1 MKTYNFCN
9 NCGKKGH
16 IFQNCKKPIISSGI
30 ISFSYFEDELKYLLI
45 CRKDSLGFVDF
56 VRGKYNLNNL
66 NHVLNLIDEMTIKE
80 KELLLTKS
88 FDELWNYLWGNFVGN
103 QYKGE
108 EKISREKFNK
118 LKEGFSTE
126 LSLKELLE
134 KSKTV
139 WLEPEWGFPKGRRN
153 NLENDINCAVR
164 EYIEE
169 TGHERNYFKI
179 IENILPYEEIFT
191 GSNFKSYKHKYY
203 LAYIGNNNINNN
215 NYQKS
220 EVSKIK
226 WFTYEEIKKII
237 RPYSLEKLKIIQN
250 VDKTLNNYKL
260 YNFK

>member
-30 ISFSYFEDELKYLLI
+30 ISFSYFDDELKYLLI

-169 TGHERNYFKI
+169 TGHERNNFKI

>member
-30 ISFSYFEDELKYLLI
+30 ISFSYFDDELKYLLI

-66 NHVLNLIDEMTIKE
+66 NHVLNLIDEMTVKE

>member
-16 IFQNCKKPIISSGI
+16 IFQNCKKPITSSGI
-30 ISFSYFEDELKYLLI
+30 ISFSYFNNELKYLLI

-66 NHVLNLIDEMTIKE
+66 THVLNLIDEMTINE

-103 QYKGE
+103 QYRGE
-108 EKISREKFNK
+108 EKISKEKFIK

-126 LSLKELLE
+126 LSLKDLLL
-134 KSKTV
+134 KSKTRWV
-139 WLEPEWGFPKGRRN
+139 DPEWGFPKGRRN
-153 NLENDINCAVR
+153 NLENDISCAIR

-169 TGHERNYFKI
+169 TGHQRNNFKI

-203 LAYIGNNNINNN
+203 LAYIENNNINNN
-215 NYQKS
+215 YYQKS

-226 WFTYEEIKKII
+226 WFTFEEMKNSI
-237 RPYSLEKLKIIQN
+237 RPYSLEKLNIIN
-250 VDKTLNNYKL
+250 KVDKTLNKFNL

>member
-88 FDELWNYLWGNFVGN
+88 FDELWDYLWGNFVGN

>member
-30 ISFSYFEDELKYLLI
+30 ISFSYFENQLKYLLI

-56 VRGKYNLNNL
+56 MRGKYNLNNL
-66 NHVLNLIDEMTIKE
+66 THVLNLIDEMTNEE
-80 KELLLTKS
+80 KELLLTKN

-134 KSKTV
+134 KSKTR
-139 WLEPEWGFPKGRRN
+139 WTEPEWGFPKGRRN
-153 NLENDINCAVR
+153 NLENDINCAIR

-203 LAYIGNNNINNN
+203 LAYIENNKINNN

-220 EVSKIK
+220 EVSKLR
-226 WFTYEEIKKII
+226 WFTFEEIKKTI
-237 RPYSLEKLKIIQN
+237 RPYSLEKLKIIEN
-250 VDKTLNNYKL
+250 VDKTLNNFKL

>member
-1 MKTYNFCN
+1 M
-9 NCGKKGH
+9 
-16 IFQNCKKPIISSGI
+16 
-30 ISFSYFEDELKYLLI
+30 
-45 CRKDSLGFVDF
+45 
-56 VRGKYNLNNL
+56 RGKYNLNNL
-66 NHVLNLIDEMTIKE
+66 THVLNLIDEMTNEE
-80 KELLLTKS
+80 KELLLTKN

-108 EKISREKFNK
+108 EKISKEKFNK

-134 KSKTV
+134 KSKTN
-139 WLEPEWGFPKGRRN
+139 WTEPEWGFPKGRRN
-153 NLENDINCAVR
+153 NLENDINCAIR

-203 LAYIGNNNINNN
+203 LAYIENNKINNN

-220 EVSKIK
+220 EVSKLR
-226 WFTYEEIKKII
+226 WFTFEEIKKTI
-237 RPYSLEKLKIIQN
+237 RPYSLEKLKIIEN
-250 VDKTLNNYKL
+250 VDKTLNNFKL

>member
-169 TGHERNYFKI
+169 TGHERNNFKI

>member
-16 IFQNCKKPIISSGI
+16 IFQNCKKPITSSGI
-30 ISFSYFEDELKYLLI
+30 ISFSYFNNELKYLLI

-66 NHVLNLIDEMTIKE
+66 THVLNLIDEMTINE

-103 QYKGE
+103 QYRGE
-108 EKISREKFNK
+108 EKISKEKFIK

-126 LSLKELLE
+126 LSLKDLLL
-134 KSKTV
+134 KSKTKWV
-139 WLEPEWGFPKGRRN
+139 DPEWGFPKGRRN
-153 NLENDINCAVR
+153 NLENDISCAIR

-169 TGHERNYFKI
+169 TGHQRNNFKI

-203 LAYIGNNNINNN
+203 LAHVKNNTIDNRY
-215 NYQKS
+215 YQKS
-220 EVSKIK
+220 EVSKIG
-226 WFTYEEIKKII
+226 WFSFEEIKKLI
-237 RPYSLEKLKIIQN
+237 RPYSLEKLIIIEN
-250 VDKTLNNYKL
+250 VNKTLNNFNL

>member
-16 IFQNCKKPIISSGI
+16 IFQNCKKPITSSGI
-30 ISFSYFEDELKYLLI
+30 ISFSYFNNELKYLLI

-66 NHVLNLIDEMTIKE
+66 THVLNLIDEMTINE

-103 QYKGE
+103 QYRGE
-108 EKISREKFNK
+108 EKISKEKFIK

-126 LSLKELLE
+126 LSLKDLLL
-134 KSKTV
+134 KSKTKWV
-139 WLEPEWGFPKGRRN
+139 DPEWGFPKGRRN
-153 NLENDINCAVR
+153 NLENDISCAIR

-169 TGHERNYFKI
+169 TGHQRNNFKI

-203 LAYIGNNNINNN
+203 LAYIENNNINNN
-215 NYQKS
+215 YYQKS

-226 WFTYEEIKKII
+226 WFTFEEMKRSI
-237 RPYSLEKLKIIQN
+237 RPYSLEKLNIIN
-250 VDKTLNNYKL
+250 KVDKTLNKFNL